1 MWTKPTE
8 ENKFSTQGKCRIGH
22 KSDIISIDCSQEFI
36 ASGGVD
42 GKVVIWNIFSG
53 QKKHTISMPAIKAKL
68 NIKLKTE
75 YKDSSCSEL
84 MSQASREGSRES
96 NYPEAHQNI
105 KDLSIGEQIK
115 ITVTELCFHPDNNN
129 FVYALQE
136 SGDVHLIDC
145 TNGVIT

>member
-1 MWTKPTE
+1 
-8 ENKFSTQGKCRIGH
+8 
-22 KSDIISIDCSQEFI
+22 
-36 ASGGVD
+36 
-42 GKVVIWNIFSG
+42 
-53 QKKHTISMPAIKAKL
+53 MPAIKPKL

-75 YKDSSCSEL
+75 YQDSSSEPL
-84 MSQASREGSRES
+84 SQASREGSRES
-96 NYPEAHQNI
+96 SYPEAHQNI
-105 KDLSIGEQIK
+105 KDISIGEQIK